1 MNIQTLRLGPD
12 DVLVVSVPGAISD
25 AMGAEIKAR
34 IHAQIP
40 GVKVLVLSTN
50 ITLTVVQKAA

>member
-25 AMGAEIKAR
+25 TMSAEIRRR
-34 IHAQIP
+34 IHEQIP
-40 GVKVLVLSTN
+40 DVKVLILSTN